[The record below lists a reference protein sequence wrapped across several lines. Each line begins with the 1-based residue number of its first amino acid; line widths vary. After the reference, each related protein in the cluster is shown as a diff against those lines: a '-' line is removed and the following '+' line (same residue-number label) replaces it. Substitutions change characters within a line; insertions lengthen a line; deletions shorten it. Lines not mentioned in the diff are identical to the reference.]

1 MAMQDFQDRLVE
13 QLPHLRAFARLLARD
28 RALAD
33 DLVQET
39 ALRALCNM
47 DKFTPGTNMKAWL
60 STILRN
66 QFYNELRSRARAA
79 AYATLPMPVVCK
91 GEQEGHV
98 DMRDFERAFHSLPAL
113 QREALSLVGASG
125 FSYGEAAKIA
135 GCAQGTIKSRV
146 CRAAW
151 SWGAR
156 SIAPFPSIHPTKI
169 CKSLHDL
176 PALSRAVKNVG
187 VPAACAA
194 TLQWR

>member
-1 MAMQDFQDRLVE
+1 MQDFQDLLVE

-79 AYATLPMPVVCK
+79 AYAAVPKPTGHK
-91 GEQEGHV
+91 GEQEGQIEL
-98 DMRDFERAFHSLPAL
+98 RDFERAFHALPAL

-146 CRAAW
+146 CRARMEL
-151 SWGAR
+151 GR
-156 SIAPFPSIHPTKI
+156 S
-169 CKSLHDL
+169 LE
-176 PALSRAVKNVG
+176 RAVPVDASEQDLKI
-187 VPAACAA
+187 AA
-194 TLQWR
+194 